1 MSKRLVS
8 WLVGAIAVVFVFSF
22 VSAHLPPE
30 LKALIYSAY
39 DSFSATLKSL
49 PQNGNEQP
57 LYFSY
62 LSTPLSFLYFYLL
75 VPTSMLMASYVLISY
90 SLNML
95 SGDRNQRLAP
105 SVRFRRGVATLLP
118 FLISLY
124 AVVADQFYR
133 FPSVANAPFYWLLFS
148 GFFVGFL
155 FLLLISRVSGD
166 ELFAILSCFA
176 SSTVFFSVLTVFV
189 ISRSFQVISFVFGFL
204 FGICV
209 YIILNGMTDVRRLV
223 RPQFHGNPF

>member
-1 MSKRLVS
+1 MSKGFVN
-8 WLVGAIAVVFVFSF
+8 WFVGAIAVVFVFSF

-30 LKALIYSAY
+30 LKALIHSAY

-49 PQNGNEQP
+49 PQSNNGQP
-57 LYFSY
+57 LAFGY
-62 LSTPLSFLYFYLL
+62 LSTPLAFLYFYLL
-75 VPTSMLMASYVLISY
+75 VPVSILIASYVLISY

-95 SGDRNQRLAP
+95 SGTRNQRLEP
-105 SVRFRRGVATLLP
+105 TVRFRRGVATLLP

-124 AVVADQFYR
+124 AVIAVQFYR
-133 FPSVANAPFYWLLFS
+133 LPRIANLPSYWLLIS
-148 GFFVGFL
+148 GFVVGFL
-155 FLLLISRVSGD
+155 FLLCISRVSGD

-209 YIILNGMTDVRRLV
+209 YIILNGLTDVRLFA
-223 RPQFHGNPF
+223 RPQFHRNPY